1 MINLKKQNFN
11 ELCKV
16 IIETDGNPTTE
27 QIKKCG
33 YTFEHF
39 LKIANC
45 DRKKLVEKA
54 KEMYGKY

>member
-1 MINLKKQNFN
+1 MKRNFN
-11 ELCKV
+11 ELCKI
-16 IIETDGNPTTE
+16 IIETDGKPSVK
-27 QIKKCG
+27 QLRKCG
-33 YTFEHF
+33 YSLESF